1 MQVTNGEEAVLPCHA
16 VFLYRMCFTRHFLF
30 QGKNNSTAPR
40 MKTLR
45 NKHLLGPL
53 SVCMSNA

>member
-1 MQVTNGEEAVLPCHA
+1 MGKRLSYHAMQYFYIVCASHGIFYFRE
-16 VFLYRMCFTRHFLF
+16 
-30 QGKNNSTAPR
+30 KNNSTAPR

-53 SVCMSNA
+53 PVCMSNA